1 MAAVSFFFEFK
12 NKTTHH
18 YSVLFDGNGGEP
30 DKFTSKWGWYPSL
43 YALAGEDL
51 ERMEAVT
58 ERSVGAIF
66 THLAFLKD
74 LHYKL
79 KNDNV

>member
-1 MAAVSFFFEFK
+1 VHHFFFDFK
-12 NKTTHH
+12 NKTTEH
-18 YSVLFDGNGGEP
+18 YSVLFDGNGAEP
-30 DKFTSKWGWYPSL
+30 DKFSAKWGWYPSL
-43 YALAGEDL
+43 YALAGENYLKLD
-51 ERMEAVT
+51 EVT
-58 ERSVGAIF
+58 AQSVGGVF